1 MSQILGAFK
10 QVADKCTC
18 DLHLWPVRV
27 FSCFR
32 SDQPNSRIS
41 TSATHYV
48 SQILG
53 NNPFCLVTPAFD
65 WYLPVSYMYKKSTSL
80 TRACLNLEVLC
91 RWSLFRKLNI
101 PIKFVSCY
109 MMLINIQNITG
120 VRFLHFI
127 VILSHLQYHINLTI
141 YYWCL
146 LIYNYKST
154 DIHTEYRSNS
164 SLLFKLIC
172 IVYCNTWDF
181 QQFLVLSKM
190 NETHT

>member
-10 QVADKCTC
+10 QSADKYTC
-18 DLHLWPVRV
+18 DLHLWPVRF

-80 TRACLNLEVLC
+80 TRACLNLEEVFC
-91 RWSLFRKLNI
+91 RWSLFRKLHQVCILLHDVNHY
-101 PIKFVSCY
+101 PEYLRCEVS
-109 MMLINIQNITG
+109 T
-120 VRFLHFI
+120 F
-127 VILSHLQYHINLTI
+127 
-141 YYWCL
+141 
-146 LIYNYKST
+146 
-154 DIHTEYRSNS
+154 
-164 SLLFKLIC
+164 
-172 IVYCNTWDF
+172 YCNIKPFT
-181 QQFLVLSKM
+181 VS
-190 NETHT
+190 H